1 MICGNKSTGSAI
13 YSDTGLPWTIARK
26 EDHVIDKD
34 IDTRDEDLDEDMED
48 EGTETEEMFHT
59 QTLVVGGETPVDL
72 AKLGVSEL
80 AYIRRAIVND
90 MPMWTIH
97 SAAGDPLG
105 AAHSFDQAWAA
116 VKQNDME
123 PVRVH

>member
-1 MICGNKSTGSAI
+1 M
-13 YSDTGLPWTIARK
+13 
-26 EDHVIDKD
+26 HDKD
-34 IDTRDEDLDEDMED
+34 LDKKDLDKDLDRDDDDNVEV
-48 EGTETEEMFHT
+48 ETVELEAGEP
-59 QTLVVGGETPVDL
+59 LSSLGGATPVDL
-72 AKLGVSEL
+72 VRLGLSEI
-80 AYIRRAIVND
+80 AYIRRAMVND
-90 MPMWTIH
+90 VPMWTIH

>member
-1 MICGNKSTGSAI
+1 M
-13 YSDTGLPWTIARK
+13 Y
-26 EDHVIDKD
+26 DKD
-34 IDTRDEDLDEDMED
+34 LDKDLDREEADDLDENDVVEL
-48 EGTETEEMFHT
+48 EAGEPLSALGGT
-59 QTLVVGGETPVDL
+59 TPVDL
-72 AKLGVSEL
+72 VRLGLSEI
-80 AYIRRAIVND
+80 AYIRRAMVND
-90 MPMWTIH
+90 VPMWTIH

>member
-1 MICGNKSTGSAI
+1 M
-13 YSDTGLPWTIARK
+13 Y
-26 EDHVIDKD
+26 DKD
-34 IDTRDEDLDEDMED
+34 FDKDLDLDVGE
-48 EGTETEEMFHT
+48 ETSADSHAGESSAVFGGAT
-59 QTLVVGGETPVDL
+59 QVDL
-72 AKLGVSEL
+72 VRLGLSEI
-80 AYIRRAIVND
+80 AYIRRAMVND
-90 MPMWTIH
+90 VPMWTIH

>member
-1 MICGNKSTGSAI
+1 M
-13 YSDTGLPWTIARK
+13 SDK
-26 EDHVIDKD
+26 EYEI
-34 IDTRDEDLDEDMED
+34 RGEFEDDDGAESV
-48 EGTETEEMFHT
+48 HT
-59 QTLVVGGETPVDL
+59 NFVVSGGTPVDL
-72 AKLGVSEL
+72 AKLGVSEI

-97 SAAGDPLG
+97 SASGDPLG

>member
-1 MICGNKSTGSAI
+1 M
-13 YSDTGLPWTIARK
+13 IARK
-26 EDHVIDKD
+26 EDHMFDK
-34 IDTRDEDLDEDMED
+34 DLDEDLLD
-48 EGTETEEMFHT
+48 NETDDGDAE
-59 QTLVVGGETPVDL
+59 GGEDSVVLAVPTPSVADLHVNPATPLDL
-72 AKLGVSEL
+72 ARLGLSEI

-90 MPMWTIH
+90 VPMWTIH

-116 VKQNDME
+116 VRQNDLE

>member
-1 MICGNKSTGSAI
+1 MT
-13 YSDTGLPWTIARK
+13 DK
-26 EDHVIDKD
+26 EYEI
-34 IDTRDEDLDEDMED
+34 RDEFDDEAADD
-48 EGTETEEMFHT
+48 AAVHT
-59 QTLVVGGETPVDL
+59 TLVVDGETPVDL
-72 AKLGVSEL
+72 AKLGVSEI

>member
-1 MICGNKSTGSAI
+1 MFDNETPEAEFDDDDVMELHDPATS
-13 YSDTGLPWTIARK
+13 IASLT
-26 EDHVIDKD
+26 HPAP
-34 IDTRDEDLDEDMED
+34 
-48 EGTETEEMFHT
+48 GA
-59 QTLVVGGETPVDL
+59 TPVDL
-72 AKLGVSEL
+72 ARIGVSEI

-97 SAAGDPLG
+97 SASGDPLG

-116 VKQNDME
+116 VKQNDLE

>member
-1 MICGNKSTGSAI
+1 MFNKDL
-13 YSDTGLPWTIARK
+13 DTP
-26 EDHVIDKD
+26 EEEF
-34 IDTRDEDLDEDMED
+34 DEDE
-48 EGTETEEMFHT
+48 
-59 QTLVVGGETPVDL
+59 VVELHDPATSLAGLTAPGATPVDL
-72 AKLGVSEL
+72 ARVGVSEI

-97 SAAGDPLG
+97 SASGDPLG

-116 VKQNDME
+116 VKQNDLE

>member
-1 MICGNKSTGSAI
+1 MFDR
-13 YSDTGLPWTIARK
+13 DTF
-26 EDHVIDKD
+26 DDD
-34 IDTRDEDLDEDMED
+34 IDDLDIDSVDEDMEED
-48 EGTETEEMFHT
+48 AEASTASEGVTRAAIERATAT
-59 QTLVVGGETPVDL
+59 GGTTTLDIARMGL
-72 AKLGVSEL
+72 SEI
-80 AYIRRAIVND
+80 AYIRRAVVND

-123 PVRVH
+123 PMRVH